1 MTAGQIIFKVRM
13 PKGIKVMEIA
23 VALSG
28 GVDSSVA
35 AYLLKEKGFDVVGIT
50 LKLYE
55 DESYIED
62 AKRVAERLSI
72 PLYIFDYTEEF
83 KKTVVNYFF
92 GTYKEGKTPNP
103 CVYCNRFA
111 KFKFLIERA
120 ENLGIKNVATG
131 HYAKRGNLNSH
142 HVICKSHNADKD
154 QSYFLSFLTEEQIK
168 RLIFPLED
176 IGSKFYTRK
185 IAKKL
190 GLPTAKKKESY
201 EVCFIKGDYRSTL
214 LKEHPN
220 YGIGYFTLDGKRI
233 KKHEGIFNYTVGQ
246 RKGLKVPYSE
256 ALYVEKIDPET
267 FDIMLSTKDRLYK
280 KSVIVRKVNE
290 IFVPNREFK
299 ATAKLRSM
307 MNDEPCRVYVEKDR
321 FTLEFE
327 KEQFAP
333 APGQVACVYLNDC
346 VILSGFIEESF

>member
-1 MTAGQIIFKVRM
+1 
-13 PKGIKVMEIA
+13 MERVAI
-23 VALSG
+23 ALSG

-35 AYLLKEKGFDVVGIT
+35 AYLLKEKGFDVIGIT
-50 LKLYE
+50 LKLHE
-55 DESYIED
+55 DEGYIED

-83 KKTVVNYFF
+83 KKTVIDYFF
-92 GTYKEGKTPNP
+92 ETYKRGKTPNP

-111 KFKFLIERA
+111 KFKFLIEKA
-120 ENLGIKNVATG
+120 ESLGIKTVATG
-131 HYAKRGNLNSH
+131 HYAKKGNLNGH
-142 HVICKSHNADKD
+142 HVICKSHNPNKD
-154 QSYFLSFLTEEQIK
+154 QSYFLSFLEEEQIK
-168 RLIFPLED
+168 KLIFPLEE

-185 IAKKL
+185 IARKL

-214 LKEHPN
+214 LKDYPN
-220 YGIGYFTLDGKRI
+220 YGIGYFILDGKRI

-267 FDIMLSTKDRLYK
+267 FDIMLSTKDRVYK

-290 IFVPNREFK
+290 IFVPSMEFK

-307 MNDEPCRVYVEKDR
+307 MVNEPCSVHVDKNR
-321 FTLEFE
+321 FILEFD
-327 KEQFAP
+327 KKQFAP

>member
-1 MTAGQIIFKVRM
+1 
-13 PKGIKVMEIA
+13 MERVAI
-23 VALSG
+23 ALSG

-35 AYLLKEKGFDVVGIT
+35 AYLLKEKGFDVIGIT
-50 LKLYE
+50 LKLHE
-55 DESYIED
+55 DEGYIED

-83 KKTVVNYFF
+83 KKTVIDYFF
-92 GTYKEGKTPNP
+92 ETYKRGKTPNP

-111 KFKFLIERA
+111 KFKFLIEKA
-120 ENLGIKNVATG
+120 ESLGIKTVATG
-131 HYAKRGNLNSH
+131 HYAKKGNLNGH
-142 HVICKSHNADKD
+142 HVICKSHNPNKD
-154 QSYFLSFLTEEQIK
+154 QSYFLSFLEEEQIK
-168 RLIFPLED
+168 KLIFPLEE

-185 IAKKL
+185 IARKL

-214 LKEHPN
+214 LKEYPN
-220 YGIGYFTLDGKRI
+220 YGIGYFILDGKRI

-267 FDIMLSTKDRLYK
+267 FDIMLSTKDRVYK
-280 KSVIVRKVNE
+280 KSVVVRKVNE
-290 IFVPNREFK
+290 IFVPGMEFK

-307 MNDEPCRVYVEKDR
+307 MVNEPCSVHVDKNR
-321 FTLEFE
+321 FILEFD
-327 KEQFAP
+327 KKQFAP

>member
-1 MTAGQIIFKVRM
+1 MST
-13 PKGIKVMEIA
+13 IA
-23 VALSG
+23 VGLSG

-35 AYLLKEKGFDVVGIT
+35 AYLLKEKGYDVVGIT

-55 DESYIED
+55 DEGSETD
-62 AKRVAERLSI
+62 AKRVADLLNI
-72 PLYIFDYTEEF
+72 PLHVFDCTEEF
-83 KKTVVNYFF
+83 EKTVIDYFF
-92 GTYKEGKTPNP
+92 NTYKEGKTPNP

-111 KFKFLIERA
+111 KFKFLIDKA
-120 ENLGIKNVATG
+120 EKLGINTVATG
-131 HYAKRGNLNSH
+131 HYAKKGTIENH
-142 HVICKSHNADKD
+142 EVICKSRNANKD
-154 QSYFLSFLTEEQIK
+154 QSYFLSFLDEEQIK
-168 RLIFPLED
+168 KLIFPLEE

-201 EVCFIKGDYRSTL
+201 EVCFIKGDYRETL
-214 LKEHPN
+214 IKQYPN
-220 YGIGYFTLDGKRI
+220 YGVGYFILEGKRI

-246 RKGLKVPYSE
+246 RKGLKFPYKE

-267 FDIMLSTKDRLYK
+267 FDITLSTKDKLYK
-280 KSVIVRKVNE
+280 KNVVVKKINE
-290 IFVPNREFK
+290 IYVPSSNFK

-307 MNDEPCRVYVEKDR
+307 MNDEPCTVHVEDDR
-321 FTLEFE
+321 FVLEFE
-327 KEQFAP
+327 EKQFAP

>member
-1 MTAGQIIFKVRM
+1 
-13 PKGIKVMEIA
+13 MERVAI
-23 VALSG
+23 ALSG

-35 AYLLKEKGFDVVGIT
+35 AYLLKEKGFDVIGIT
-50 LKLYE
+50 LKLHE
-55 DESYIED
+55 DEGYIED

-72 PLYIFDYTEEF
+72 PLYIFDHTEEF
-83 KKTVVNYFF
+83 KKTVIDYFF
-92 GTYKEGKTPNP
+92 ETYKKGKTPNP

-111 KFKFLIERA
+111 KFKFLIEKA
-120 ENLGIKNVATG
+120 ESLGIKTVATG
-131 HYAKRGNLNSH
+131 HYAKKGNLNGH
-142 HVICKSHNADKD
+142 HVICKSHNPNKD
-154 QSYFLSFLTEEQIK
+154 QSYFLSFLEEEQIK
-168 RLIFPLED
+168 KLIFPLEE

-214 LKEHPN
+214 LKEYPN
-220 YGIGYFTLDGKRI
+220 YGIGYFILDGKRI
-233 KKHEGIFNYTVGQ
+233 KKHKGIFNYTVGQ

-267 FDIMLSTKDRLYK
+267 FDIMLSTKDRVCK
-280 KSVIVRKVNE
+280 KSVVVRKVNE
-290 IFVPNREFK
+290 IFVPGMEFK

-307 MNDEPCRVYVEKDR
+307 MVDEPCSVYVDKNR
-321 FTLEFE
+321 FILEFD
-327 KEQFAP
+327 KKQFAP

>member
-1 MTAGQIIFKVRM
+1 
-13 PKGIKVMEIA
+13 MERVAI
-23 VALSG
+23 ALSG

-35 AYLLKEKGFDVVGIT
+35 AYLLKEKGFDVIGIT
-50 LKLYE
+50 LKLHE
-55 DESYIED
+55 DEGYIED

-83 KKTVVNYFF
+83 KKTVIDYFF
-92 GTYKEGKTPNP
+92 ETYKRGKTPNP

-111 KFKFLIERA
+111 KFKFLIEKA
-120 ENLGIKNVATG
+120 ESLGIKTVATG
-131 HYAKRGNLNSH
+131 HYAKKGNLNGH
-142 HVICKSHNADKD
+142 HVICKSHNPNKD
-154 QSYFLSFLTEEQIK
+154 QSYFLSFLEEEQIK
-168 RLIFPLED
+168 KLIFPLEE

-214 LKEHPN
+214 IREYPN
-220 YGIGYFTLDGKRI
+220 YGIGYFILDGKRI

-246 RKGLKVPYSE
+246 RKGLKVPYSK

-267 FDIMLSTKDRLYK
+267 FDIMLSTKDRVYK
-280 KSVIVRKVNE
+280 KSVVVRKMNE
-290 IFVPNREFK
+290 IFVPSMEFK

-307 MNDEPCRVYVEKDR
+307 MVDEPCSVHVDKNR
-321 FTLEFE
+321 FILEFD
-327 KEQFAP
+327 KKQFAP